1 MARSNIT
8 RFRAV
13 ALSIAMM
20 AAAFPPAAAQR
31 DRAHPDSTRVPSD
44 SARMAD
50 MADHV
55 MGGAM
60 SGAMDANMMKH
71 MALTPLRP
79 ATRADS
85 VRATTVA
92 AELTRAIAQ
101 YRDTAAAVADGYR
114 MFMPA
119 VKNQRVFHFTSTRRA
134 LLSIIHFDPAKPTSV
149 LYTRGSDGGLHL
161 VGAMYTLGEHASLS
175 RLNDRVPLSIAR
187 WHQHINW
194 CLPKQGDAARWSE
207 RKDGAP
213 VFGPES
219 PIATEDG
226 CRAVGGDFHRHVF
239 GWMLHANVIEGHD
252 LATIFG
258 SDPH

>member
-1 MARSNIT
+1 MARSNVT
-8 RFRAV
+8 RYIAV
-13 ALSIAMM
+13 ALAIPAML
-20 AAAFPPAAAQR
+20 APFPHAAAQR
-31 DRAHPDSTRVPSD
+31 GRGHQDPTRASSD

-55 MGGAM
+55 M
-60 SGAMDANMMKH
+60 SGAMDDNMMKH
-71 MALTPLRP
+71 MALTPIRP

-85 VRATTVA
+85 VRATNVA
-92 AELTRAIAQ
+92 AELTRAIAR

-119 VKNQRVFHFTSTRRA
+119 VKNQRVFHFTSNRRA
-134 LLSIIHFDPAKPTSV
+134 LLSMFHFDPAKPTSV
-149 LYTRGSDGGLHL
+149 LYKRGSDGALHL

-187 WHQHINW
+187 WHEHINW
-194 CLPKQGDAARWSE
+194 CLPRKGDAARWSE

-219 PIATEDG
+219 PIATKDA

>member
-1 MARSNIT
+1 
-8 RFRAV
+8 
-13 ALSIAMM
+13 
-20 AAAFPPAAAQR
+20 
-31 DRAHPDSTRVPSD
+31 
-44 SARMAD
+44 

-55 MGGAM
+55 M

-71 MALTPLRP
+71 MALTPVRS

-85 VRATTVA
+85 VRATKVA
-92 AELTRAIAQ
+92 AELTRAIAR
-101 YRDTAAAVADGYR
+101 YSDTAVAVADGYR

-134 LLSIIHFDPAKPTSV
+134 LLSMFHFDPAKPTSV

-175 RLNDRVPLSIAR
+175 RLNERVPLSIAR
-187 WHQHINW
+187 WHEHINW
-194 CLPKQGDAARWSE
+194 CLPRKGDAARWSE

-219 PIATEDG
+219 PIATEDA